1 MNFYLKK
8 KSMEISRIDNIYTG
22 KLRPRHARFNNLAK
36 KVVSSLNIE
45 FATKYPSYLD
55 RLKINL
61 NTKLVGYRKYNNK
74 IKKNTLAIVH
84 HALPQNSSKFL
95 LEIDLPMSLNNYNI
109 LNHRRSWKEV
119 RNKLESKE
127 CKGIIVF
134 SEWAKRNLVLH
145 YGPKINEKTFVL
157 YPPIYSNQLDFKLK
171 NKNIDFTFIATQFLM
186 KGGHQ
191 VLEAFNNLQ
200 KSGFNDIKLTI
211 VTRLN
216 ELKNIPIDF
225 KNNKNI
231 KWIEA
236 NLNDEEITKLLKC
249 SKCLLHPTLSDSFG
263 VVVLEAISQ
272 GCAIIA
278 SNMASFPEMV
288 SSENGFL
295 INPPIAT
302 SVNDTYITEFGNSKY
317 FNSYLETLNLDNL
330 TEEIFNN
337 MKTLISNP
345 ETTKSLMQGSLNK
358 FSNKF
363 SETVWISNFKDI
375 LKKVVELNV

>member
-1 MNFYLKK
+1 
-8 KSMEISRIDNIYTG
+8 
-22 KLRPRHARFNNLAK
+22 
-36 KVVSSLNIE
+36 
-45 FATKYPSYLD
+45 
-55 RLKINL
+55 
-61 NTKLVGYRKYNNK
+61 
-74 IKKNTLAIVH
+74 
-84 HALPQNSSKFL
+84 
-95 LEIDLPMSLNNYNI
+95 
-109 LNHRRSWKEV
+109 
-119 RNKLESKE
+119 
-127 CKGIIVF
+127 
-134 SEWAKRNLVLH
+134 
-145 YGPKINEKTFVL
+145 
-157 YPPIYSNQLDFKLK
+157 
-171 NKNIDFTFIATQFLM
+171 M
-186 KGGHQ
+186 KGGYQ

-200 KSGFNDIKLTI
+200 KSGFNDINLTI

-216 ELKNIPIDF
+216 ELKNIPTDF

-263 VVVLEAISQ
+263 VVVLEAMSQ
-272 GCAIIA
+272 GCSIIA

-295 INPPIAT
+295 VNPPIAT

-345 ETTKSLMQGSLNK
+345 ETTKSLMQGSLKK

-363 SETVWISNFKDI
+363 SETVWIRNFKDI
-375 LKKVVELNV
+375 LKETVEVHV

>member
-1 MNFYLKK
+1 MNSYLKK
-8 KSMEISRIDNIYTG
+8 KSMDINRIENIYTG
-22 KLRPRHARFNNLAK
+22 TLRPRHVRFNNLAK
-36 KVVSSLNIE
+36 EVVSSLNIE
-45 FATKYPSYLD
+45 FTTKYPSYFD
-55 RLKINL
+55 RLKINF
-61 NTKLVGYRKYNNK
+61 NTKLVGYRKYNNQ

-84 HALPQNSSKFL
+84 HALPQTSSKFL
-95 LEIDLPMSLNNYNI
+95 LEIDLPMSLNNYDI

-119 RNKLESKE
+119 RNKLESEE

-134 SEWAKRNLVLH
+134 SEWAKRNLILH
-145 YGPKINEKTFVL
+145 YGPKINKKTFVL
-157 YPPIYSNQLDFKLK
+157 YPPAYSNLLDFNLK

-186 KGGHQ
+186 KGGYQ

-200 KSGFNDIKLTI
+200 KSGFNDINLTI

-216 ELKNIPIDF
+216 ELKNISTDF

-231 KWIEA
+231 NWIEA

-263 VVVLEAISQ
+263 VVVLEAMSQ
-272 GCAIIA
+272 GCSIIA

-288 SSENGFL
+288 SRENGFL
-295 INPPIAT
+295 VNPPIAT

-363 SETVWISNFKDI
+363 SETVWIRNFKDI
-375 LKKVVELNV
+375 LKEILEVNV

>member
-8 KSMEISRIDNIYTG
+8 KSMKISRIENIYTG
-22 KLRPRHARFNNLAK
+22 TLRPRHARFNYLAK
-36 KVVSSLNIE
+36 EVVSSLNIE
-45 FATKYPSYLD
+45 FSTKYPSYLD

-74 IKKNTLAIVH
+74 IKNDTLAIVH
-84 HALPQNSSKFL
+84 HALPQKHSKFL
-95 LEIDLPMSLNNYNI
+95 LEIDLPLSLNNYDI

-119 RNKLESKE
+119 RNKLESEE

-134 SEWAKRNLVLH
+134 SEWAKRNLILH
-145 YGPKINEKTFVL
+145 YGPKINKKTFVL
-157 YPPIYSNQLDFKLK
+157 YPPAYSNLLDFNLK

-186 KGGHQ
+186 KGGYQ

-200 KSGFNDIKLTI
+200 KSGYNDINLTI

-216 ELKNIPIDF
+216 ELKNISTDL
-225 KNNKNI
+225 KNNKKIN
-231 KWIEA
+231 WIEA

-263 VVVLEAISQ
+263 VVVLEAMSQ
-272 GCAIIA
+272 GCSIIA

-295 INPPIAT
+295 VNPPIAT

-337 MKTLISNP
+337 MKTLISNS

-363 SETVWISNFKDI
+363 SETVWTRNFKDI
-375 LKKVVELNV
+375 LKKILEVHV

>member
-1 MNFYLKK
+1 M
-8 KSMEISRIDNIYTG
+8 
-22 KLRPRHARFNNLAK
+22 
-36 KVVSSLNIE
+36 
-45 FATKYPSYLD
+45 
-55 RLKINL
+55 
-61 NTKLVGYRKYNNK
+61 
-74 IKKNTLAIVH
+74 
-84 HALPQNSSKFL
+84 
-95 LEIDLPMSLNNYNI
+95 EIDLPLSLNNYDV

-119 RNKLESKE
+119 RNKLESEE

-134 SEWAKRNLVLH
+134 SEWAKRNLILH
-145 YGPKINEKTFVL
+145 YGPKINKKTFVL

-186 KGGHQ
+186 KGGYQ

-200 KSGFNDIKLTI
+200 KSGFNDINLTI

-216 ELKNIPIDF
+216 ELKNIPTDF

-236 NLNDEEITKLLKC
+236 NLNDEEITKLLKS

-263 VVVLEAISQ
+263 VVVLEAMSQ
-272 GCAIIA
+272 GCSIIA

-295 INPPIAT
+295 VNPPIAT

-345 ETTKSLMQGSLNK
+345 ETTKSLMQGSLKK

-363 SETVWISNFKDI
+363 SETVWIRNFKDI
-375 LKKVVELNV
+375 LKKVVEVHV